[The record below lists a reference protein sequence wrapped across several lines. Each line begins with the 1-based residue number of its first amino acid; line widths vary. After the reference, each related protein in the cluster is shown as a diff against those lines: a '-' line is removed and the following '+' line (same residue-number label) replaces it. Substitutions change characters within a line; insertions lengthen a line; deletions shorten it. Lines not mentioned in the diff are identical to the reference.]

1 MKAQTQSADTAKS
14 KTTASAK
21 SMARKAK
28 SKSGRRA
35 STLKKATKD
44 QSGTFA
50 GYSQQAQEFFDRG
63 KTVIHSASDWAGD
76 KAKHLPA
83 AARKLNLPDQKAAM
97 DFAEQRP
104 LVVGAVGLGLGL
116 VVGAL
121 LPRMHSVPASPAPKR
136 RK

>member
-1 MKAQTQSADTAKS
+1 MIAQPKSVETTKARATAG
-14 KTTASAK
+14 AK
-21 SMARKAK
+21 VMARKAK
-28 SKSGRRA
+28 SKLGHRAASLKTTTKRA
-35 STLKKATKD
+35 SG
-44 QSGTFA
+44 SVA

-63 KTVIHSASDWAGD
+63 KAAFHTASDWAGAT
-76 KAKHLPA
+76 AKHLPA

-97 DFAEQRP
+97 NFAEQRP

-121 LPRMHSVPASPAPKR
+121 LPRMQSGPAPKR

>member
-1 MKAQTQSADTAKS
+1 MKTQTQSAETTKAKATAG
-14 KTTASAK
+14 AK
-21 SMARKAK
+21 VIARKAK
-28 SKSGRRA
+28 SKLARRA
-35 STLKKATKD
+35 SPLKKTTKHA
-44 QSGTFA
+44 SGSVA

-63 KTVIHSASDWAGD
+63 RTAFHAASDWAGAT
-76 KAKHLPA
+76 AKHLPA
-83 AARKLNLPDQKAAM
+83 VARKLNLPDQKAAM

-121 LPRMHSVPASPAPKR
+121 LPRMQSAPAPKR